1 MSDLTN
7 RAIAKLT
14 GECEKK
20 EHLIPFEEYLTGI
33 MTDKVAEKVLKEQKS
48 LQGAFNKMKEVARTR
63 AKNGC
68 ACIPPDEGYQ
78 IIRDYYGIDKTER
91 KAESVIDITDLL

>member
-20 EHLIPFEEYLTGI
+20 EYLIPFEEYLTGI
-33 MTDKVAEKVLKEQKS
+33 MTDKVAEKVLEEKKS
-48 LQGAFNKMKEVARTR
+48 LQGAFDNMKKIARAR

-68 ACIPPDEGYQ
+68 AYIPPEEGFR
-78 IIRDYYGIDKTER
+78 IIRDYYKIEKEE
-91 KAESVIDITDLL
+91 KESVIDITDLL